1 MEMTMLEFAEAVL
14 KQLRQLQADAKEIVL
29 SGSVTDME
37 RYRYLMGRLEGLKF
51 SEDVVKDLLKKN
63 SDGY

>member
-1 MEMTMLEFAEAVL
+1 MLEFAEAVL

-51 SEDVVKDLLKKN
+51 SEDVVKDLLKKH
-63 SDGY
+63 SDDY

>member
-1 MEMTMLEFAEAVL
+1 MLEFAEAVL

-63 SDGY
+63 SDEY

>member
-1 MEMTMLEFAEAVL
+1 MLEFAEAVL